1 MQACCVTTHLK
12 TDTTISNLFSQ
23 GLVGGRGALPAP
35 GHALADLALV
45 PGGSK
50 FSLGFHRPLGPVAP
64 WQVPGAQKPSARK
77 ASAEVRPAGI
87 SPSEVKQANIQG
99 AGSGDVSSPPVGGG
113 GMVFVEQAPA
123 HRSLIL
129 PSPTC
134 CAWHH
139 PRCSGYHPKAATD
152 VNTAHFC
159 AQGSLT

>member
-1 MQACCVTTHLK
+1 M
-12 TDTTISNLFSQ
+12 
-23 GLVGGRGALPAP
+23 ALPAP
-35 GHALADLALV
+35 AHALADLALLL
-45 PGGSK
+45 GGSK
-50 FSLGFHRPLGPVAP
+50 FSSLGFHKPLGPVAP

-77 ASAEVRPAGI
+77 APAEARPASI
-87 SPSEVKQANIQG
+87 SPSEVKHAVQANMRG
-99 AGSGDVSSPPVGGG
+99 AGRNGIC
-113 GMVFVEQAPA
+113 EQAPA

-139 PRCSGYHPKAATD
+139 PRCSAYHPKAATD